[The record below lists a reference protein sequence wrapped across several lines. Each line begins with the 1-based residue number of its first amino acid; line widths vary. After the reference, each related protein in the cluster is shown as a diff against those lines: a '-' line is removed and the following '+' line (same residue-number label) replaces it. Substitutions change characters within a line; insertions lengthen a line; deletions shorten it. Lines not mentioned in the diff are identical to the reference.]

1 MNVEY
6 INPFLK
12 ATANVL
18 KTMAFT
24 EANPGKPYLK
34 KEAAAAGDISGV
46 IGITG
51 ETEGS
56 LSVSFSESCICH
68 IVGNMFGEPVTSIN
82 KEVEDAVGELTNMI
96 SGDARRELAE
106 KGIVLKSAIPTVISG
121 KNHTVKHMANGPA
134 IAIPFET
141 PGGPF
146 LVEVCFNR

>member
-24 EANPGKPYLK
+24 EATPGKPYLK
-34 KEAAAAGDISGV
+34 KEAAAGGDISGV

-68 IVGNMFGEPVTSIN
+68 IVSNMFGEPVESIN
-82 KEVEDAVGELTNMI
+82 QEVEDAVGELTNMI

-141 PGGPF
+141 PGGSF

>member
-12 ATANVL
+12 STVTVL

-24 EANPGKPYLK
+24 DATAGRPYIK
-34 KEAAAAGDISGV
+34 KEAMAAGDVSGI

-56 LSVSFSESCICH
+56 LSVSFSEPCICH
-68 IVGNMFGEPVTSIN
+68 IVSNMFGESVTAIN
-82 KEVEDAVGELTNMI
+82 HEVEDAVGELTNMI
-96 SGDARRELAE
+96 SGDARREMAE
-106 KGIVLKSAIPTVISG
+106 KGIVLKAAIPTVISG
-121 KNHTVKHMANGPA
+121 KNHTIKHMAKGPA
-134 IAIPFET
+134 VAIPFET
-141 PGGPF
+141 AGGSF

>member
-12 ATANVL
+12 ATTNVL

-24 EANPGKPYLK
+24 DAASGKPYLK
-34 KEAAAAGDISGV
+34 KDQAAGGDISGV

-56 LSVSFSESCICH
+56 LSVSFSTAAICF
-68 IVGNMFGEPVTSIN
+68 IVSNMFGEKITSITN
-82 KEVEDAVGELTNMI
+82 EVEDAVGELTNMI

-106 KGIVLKSAIPTVISG
+106 KGIVLTAGIPTVISG
-121 KNHTVKHMANGPA
+121 KDHTIKHMTNGPI
-134 IAIPFET
+134 IAIPFST
-141 PGGPF
+141 AAGDF
-146 LVEVCFNR
+146 IVEVGFRS

>member
-12 ATANVL
+12 ATSNVL

-24 EANPGKPYLK
+24 ESTPGKPYLK
-34 KEAAAAGDISGV
+34 KDSQAGGDISGV

-56 LSVSFSESCICH
+56 LSVSFSEACICL
-68 IVGNMFGEPVTSIN
+68 VVSNMFGEPITEIN
-82 KEVEDAVGELTNMI
+82 QEVEDAVGEITNMI

-106 KGIVLKSAIPTVISG
+106 KGIMLKSGIPTVISG
-121 KNHTVKHMANGPA
+121 KNHTVKHMTSGPV
-134 IAIPFET
+134 IAIPFT
-141 PGGPF
+141 TKAGDF
-146 LVEVCFNR
+146 IVEVGFRD